1 MLNSVYA
8 WRCEYRVDI
17 SALKKWCVI
26 QIVGIIYSIEHLE
39 LRSKTDFPTPLPQNL
54 KRFWHTFQLL
64 VAG

>member
-26 QIVGIIYSIEHLE
+26 QIVGIIYSIYQLE
-39 LRSKTDFPTPLPQNL
+39 LRSKTEFETPLPQNSL
-54 KRFWHTFQLL
+54 EFCDTFQLFD
-64 VAG
+64 